1 MKLSEIM
8 QRVCDTGDL
17 DFEVSCVTADSRQVV
32 KDSVFICVR
41 GQKFDGHDH
50 AKEAVKAGARAVVA
64 EHDVGLEC
72 QILVSNT
79 RNAYALMSAAFSG
92 IRRKR

>member
-8 QRVCDTGDL
+8 QRVCGTGDL

-32 KDSVFICVR
+32 KDSVFICIR

-50 AKEAVKAGARAVVA
+50 AKEAVEAVRLLQNMTSVW
-64 EHDVGLEC
+64 
-72 QILVSNT
+72 
-79 RNAYALMSAAFSG
+79 NAKS
-92 IRRKR
+92 